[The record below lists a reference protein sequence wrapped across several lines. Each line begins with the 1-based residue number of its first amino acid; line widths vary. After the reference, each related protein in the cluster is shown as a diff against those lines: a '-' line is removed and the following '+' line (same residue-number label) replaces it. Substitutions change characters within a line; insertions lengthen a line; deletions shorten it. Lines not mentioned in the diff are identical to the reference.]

1 MKAIAYI
8 RGQEAELQ
16 KAEIKKYCIV
26 NAIKLNKI
34 FQDGKESGISDDR
47 KGLKEMF
54 KYISENKIDLVVIY
68 KAEKLHRDIEKLIK
82 IITDLKRKEIDLA
95 IIENEKIEY
104 LSNILEQLY
113 Y

>member
-1 MKAIAYI
+1 
-8 RGQEAELQ
+8 
-16 KAEIKKYCIV
+16 
-26 NAIKLNKI
+26 
-34 FQDGKESGISDDR
+34 
-47 KGLKEMF
+47 MF

-68 KAEKLHRDIEKLIK
+68 KAEKLYRDIEKLIK

-95 IIENEKIEY
+95 IIENEKIED